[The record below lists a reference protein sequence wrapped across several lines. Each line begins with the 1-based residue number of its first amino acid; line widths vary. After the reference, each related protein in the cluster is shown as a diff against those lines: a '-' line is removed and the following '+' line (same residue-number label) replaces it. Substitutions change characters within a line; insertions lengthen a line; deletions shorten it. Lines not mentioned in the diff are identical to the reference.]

1 MCVTLLFQRSWVQPG
16 SSCTAVVSSAIEY
29 LNLLNDV
36 IEHFESKGSWLNSLQ
51 SHCGFRW
58 WHQLRS
64 CTSEVL
70 GGRVCVQCG
79 RLVSAT
85 CWRCCSAEG
94 STAPW
99 GSSQWWGHPE
109 HISWLFL
116 EDEPATFCQP
126 LWSQTG
132 CPLCGCWLFPPTPAT
147 KQEKKQSYWLKVSF
161 SALKLEWKTFNS
173 KP

>member
-1 MCVTLLFQRSWVQPG
+1 MGSVGQLVRPCVHGSCLLGYRVPELVKWCDWTLWKQRLMFKFITKSSW
-16 SSCTAVVSSAIEY
+16 T
-29 LNLLNDV
+29 
-36 IEHFESKGSWLNSLQ
+36 W
-51 SHCGFRW
+51 HCGFRW
-58 WHQLRS
+58 WHQLHS